1 MTAGG
6 PPLPPPLAPGP
17 WDGGQ
22 QSPPP
27 PPYAPAYPAY
37 PAYPVATQYQNLYPG
52 PAPGIGYA
60 GFWIR
65 FLATVIDG
73 LIIGIPYVVILV
85 VLEGSAVRTYV
96 DCLNAN
102 AAAGTGAICV
112 SPFINTFRFFELG
125 GLAVQFLYLVILW
138 SQFGGTLGQRMLGL
152 HVVDA
157 ATGQNIGIGRAIG
170 RFVGYAI
177 SVFALYI
184 GLIWAAFDSRKQGW
198 HDKIASTFV
207 VRKV

>member
-6 PPLPPPLAPGP
+6 PPLPPPQAPGP

-22 QSPPP
+22 QYQPPP
-27 PPYAPAYPAY
+27 PPT
-37 PAYPVATQYQNLYPG
+37 YPVYQGYPTAAPYQNLYPG

-65 FLATVIDG
+65 VLAAIIDL
-73 LIIGIPYVVILV
+73 LIFGIPYFVVIV
-85 VLEGSAVRTYV
+85 VAEGTAIRSYF
-96 DCLNAN
+96 DCVNAN
-102 AAAGTGAICV
+102 AAAGTVGICV
-112 SPFINTFRFFELG
+112 SPFVTTFGYFELG
-125 GLAVQFLYLVILW
+125 GFIVQFLYFVILW

-157 ATGQNIGIGRAIG
+157 ATGKNIGIGRAIG
-170 RFVGYAI
+170 RYVGYLI
-177 SVFALYI
+177 SAFALYI
-184 GLIWAAFDSRKQGW
+184 GLIWVAFDSRKQGW

>member
-6 PPLPPPLAPGP
+6 PPLPPPQAPGP
-17 WDGGQ
+17 WEAGQ
-22 QSPPP
+22 HYQPPP
-27 PPYAPAYPAY
+27 PPS
-37 PAYPVATQYQNLYPG
+37 YPVYQGHPAAAPYQNLYPG

-65 FLATVIDG
+65 VLAATIDSIIFLVPFLIFFFVAEGAAISSYGTCVNTAAETGTLATQCFNQLFSSFG
-73 LIIGIPYVVILV
+73 LWELVAFGI
-85 VLEGSAVRTYV
+85 
-96 DCLNAN
+96 
-102 AAAGTGAICV
+102 
-112 SPFINTFRFFELG
+112 
-125 GLAVQFLYLVILW
+125 QFLYFVVLW
-138 SQFGGTLGQRMLGL
+138 SQFGGTLGQRLLGL

-170 RFVGYAI
+170 RYVGYLI
-177 SVFALYI
+177 SSFALYI
-184 GLIWAAFDSRKQGW
+184 GLIWVAFDPRKQGW

>member
-6 PPLPPPLAPGP
+6 PPLPPPQAPGP
-17 WDGGQ
+17 WDSGQ
-22 QSPPP
+22 QYLPPP
-27 PPYAPAYPAY
+27 PVYPVAPAYPAG
-37 PAYPVATQYQNLYPG
+37 PQYQNLYPG

-65 FLATVIDG
+65 VLAAIIDFVIFA
-73 LIIGIPYVVILV
+73 IPYIVLIVVA
-85 VLEGSAVRTYV
+85 EGAAIKSYV

-102 AAAGTGAICV
+102 AATGTVGICV
-112 SPFINTFRFFELG
+112 SPFVTTFSYFELG
-125 GLAVQFLYLVILW
+125 GFIVQFLYFVILW
-138 SQFGGTLGQRMLGL
+138 SKFGGTLGQRMLGL

-157 ATGQNIGIGRAIG
+157 ATGQNIGLGRAIG
-170 RFVGYAI
+170 RYIGYLI
-177 SVFALYI
+177 SVFAIYI
-184 GLIWAAFDSRKQGW
+184 GLIWVAFDPRKQGW

>member
-1 MTAGG
+1 MSQSMTAGG
-6 PPLPPPLAPGP
+6 PPLPPPQAPGP

-22 QSPPP
+22 PYLPPP
-27 PPYAPAYPAY
+27 PV
-37 PAYPVATQYQNLYPG
+37 YPVATYYPGPQQG

-65 FLATVIDG
+65 VVAAIIDG
-73 LIIGIPYVVILV
+73 IIFGVPYLILFFVV
-85 VLEGSAVRTYV
+85 EGSAISHYAT
-96 DCLNAN
+96 CLNNAVAN
-102 AAAGTGAICV
+102 
-112 SPFINTFRFFELG
+112 
-125 GLAVQFLYLVILW
+125 
-138 SQFGGTLGQRMLGL
+138 GTLGQRMLGL

-170 RFVGYAI
+170 RFIGYVI
-177 SVFALYI
+177 SALALDI
-184 GLIWAAFDSRKQGW
+184 GLIWVAFDPRKQGW

>member
-6 PPLPPPLAPGP
+6 PPLPPPQAPGP

-22 QSPPP
+22 QYQPPP
-27 PPYAPAYPAY
+27 PPTYPVYQGYPA
-37 PAYPVATQYQNLYPG
+37 AASYQNLYPG

-65 FLATVIDG
+65 VLASIIDS
-73 LIIGIPYVVILV
+73 IIIFVPAGIIFFVA
-85 VLEGSAVRTYV
+85 EGQTLSNYAACV
-96 DCLNAN
+96 N
-102 AAAGTGAICV
+102 AATANGTLASQCVTTLFNSFGLWELAGFA
-112 SPFINTFRFFELG
+112 L
-125 GLAVQFLYLVILW
+125 QFLYFVILW

-157 ATGQNIGIGRAIG
+157 ATGKNVGIGRAIG
-170 RFVGYAI
+170 RYVGYLI
-177 SVFALYI
+177 SAFALYI
-184 GLIWAAFDSRKQGW
+184 GLIWVAFDSRKQGW